1 MSAGSHIKPQDV
13 EGLIEL
19 FKASNWDE
27 MHVQVGEFE
36 LFLSN
41 DPKATGPGR
50 AVAAAPAPVPV
61 TQSVAPVA
69 SAAPAASAPAAHA
82 PLTAAI
88 PDGLVAIRAPNLGTF
103 YRAPKP
109 GAPPYVEI
117 GQTISEDTEVCLI
130 EVMKLFAPVAAGLR
144 GVVREVLAKDGQMVE
159 FDAPLFLI
167 EPAK

>member
-19 FKASNWDE
+19 FKSSSWDE
-27 MHVQVGEFE
+27 MHVQVGDFE

-41 DPKATGPGR
+41 DPKATGPGK

-61 TQSVAPVA
+61 AQAVAPVA

-144 GVVREVLAKDGQMVE
+144 GVVREVLVKDGQMVE
-159 FDAPLFLI
+159 FDAPLILV